1 MAENIT
7 VSIVIVNYKT
17 RDYLHA
23 CLESILKEREI
34 KYEIIVVDNNSDDG
48 SVEMVRTHFPSALL
62 ILNDKNVGFA
72 AANNR
77 AIEGARGKYLLLLN
91 PDTRIT
97 RSTLGTLVA
106 FMEDNPDVSTAGC
119 KVLYPDGRIQMSCGR
134 LPTIFSAFFGGE
146 TINIALRKIFPNS
159 RFIGACGIIGQDGER
174 RHEVETLLG
183 ACVFLRKDIL
193 DKIGLFDENMFMYFE
208 ECDLFHRIRRAGGKI
223 MYIPDTTIY
232 HHAGASTTTESIGR
246 SVHNYL
252 RSQEYY
258 LKKVFSLKRIGLF
271 RVSLVLCALAKSASI
286 SLALLVSGPQ
296 RRARLKRKM
305 LWHWHTCLYYFK
317 MPFSSYPARSGKDQP
332 QSV

>member
-1 MAENIT
+1 MAESIT

-17 RDYLHA
+17 RDHLQA
-23 CLESILKEREI
+23 CLESILKEQAV

-48 SVEMVRTHFPSALL
+48 SVEMVREHFRSVLL
-62 ILNDKNVGFA
+62 ISNDKNVGFA
-72 AANNR
+72 AANNI
-77 AIEGARGKYLLLLN
+77 AIERARGKYVLLLN
-91 PDTRIT
+91 PDTTIT
-97 RSTLGTLVA
+97 ATTLETLVA

-119 KVLYPDGRIQMSCGR
+119 KVMYPDGRIQMSCGR

-146 TINIALRKIFPNS
+146 TINRVFRKIFTNS
-159 RFIGACGIIGQDGER
+159 SFIGACGIIGQDGER

-183 ACVFLRKDIL
+183 ACVFLRKDVL

-223 MYIPDTTIY
+223 MYIPDTMIY
-232 HHAGASTTTESIGR
+232 HHAGASTTNESVGR
-246 SVHNYL
+246 SVHNYQ
-252 RSQEYY
+252 RSLEYY
-258 LKKVFSLKRIGLF
+258 LKKVFSLKRLGLF

-286 SLALLVSGPQ
+286 SLALLVSGAQ
-296 RRARLKRKM
+296 RRERLKRKR

-317 MPFSSYPARSGKDQP
+317 MLFSSRTARRKRDQP